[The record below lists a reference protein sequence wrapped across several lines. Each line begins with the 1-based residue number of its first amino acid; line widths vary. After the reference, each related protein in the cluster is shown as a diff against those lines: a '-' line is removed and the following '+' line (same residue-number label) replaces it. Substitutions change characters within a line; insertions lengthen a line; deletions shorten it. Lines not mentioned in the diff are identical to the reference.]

1 MYSGMI
7 TPKNCPYKNVTKNG
21 RCDDELNTPHCNYD
35 NGECCGDVDLSY
47 CTECICKDPANTEI
61 RSN

>member
-1 MYSGMI
+1 MT

-21 RCDDELNTPHCNYD
+21 RCDDELNTPHCDYD

-47 CTECICKDPANTEI
+47 CTECICKDPTNTET
-61 RSN
+61 RSNFYH